1 MLIRVIRTGNK
12 YDYVKD
18 YMLDNL
24 IGSQAIVKFKRST
37 GWATIGLDPIREG
50 NRYALIN
57 GTNKRT
63 IGNSVSV
70 SRYRRDN

>member
-24 IGSQAIVKFKRST
+24 IESQAIAKFKRGT
-37 GWATIGLDPIREG
+37 GWATIGLDPIRAG

-57 GTNKRT
+57 GTDRRT
-63 IGNSVSV
+63 IGNSVFA